1 MMVNTILAIKPI
13 NAIRIIMPLSTGLG
27 CIILMIPSYIIP
39 SEITISAKPLR
50 KATIISS
57 VKTICIVLCRW
68 LAREINR
75 YH

>member
-50 KATIISS
+50 KATIISKRKNHMYS
-57 VKTICIVLCRW
+57 SL
-68 LAREINR
+68 
-75 YH
+75 